1 MLQKSY
7 FSYFCSFCGPV
18 PEPRFGGSWVPRL
31 RLITDHGSRITDSG
45 PPAAGGAKDDLRA
58 GVGPHVVGLLHQ
70 SSNPRF
76 SWKCHRKSSMVPL
89 QSVFGSEAE
98 SFVKSTKTRG
108 PEPYGSPFGNPLPSL
123 FDSQV
128 SSLRLPNLGQRT
140 PASRF
145 PRVVP

>member
-1 MLQKSY
+1 MVAKFIFRHSG
-7 FSYFCSFCGPV
+7 SFRGPV
-18 PEPRFGGSWVPRL
+18 SEPRFGGSWVPRL

-45 PPAAGGAKDDLRA
+45 PPAAGGAKNDLRA

-76 SWKCHRKSSMVPL
+76 SWKGHRKSCMVPL
-89 QSVFGSEAE
+89 QSVFGSEAK

-128 SSLRLPNLGQRT
+128 SSLT
-140 PASRF
+140 ASELLF
-145 PRVVP
+145 L